1 MVLGIESDSSCY
13 GLLELRRSLGC
24 PVGAMLHEE
33 LCEIQMAIER
43 RHIQRSRPVLVLG
56 FHIGAM
62 LDEEPC
68 EIHMTLSLLR
78 RPMERS
84 QPIVVRGF
92 YICAVLYEEPCEI
105 HTTIK

>member
-13 GLLELRRSLGC
+13 GLLDLRRSLGC
-24 PVGAMLHEE
+24 PVGAMLHE
-33 LCEIQMAIER
+33 LCEIHMAIER

-68 EIHMTLSLLR
+68 EIQMTVLR